1 MYSCAC
7 TSVNKNIIA
16 CRFEGLCASLIF
28 LFLDQCLTS
37 CFSLY
42 NLLSDVKQEPCV
54 GLLIGAAMFLTS
66 IFVKLP
72 GNVTKN
78 GFQSTAFKQGKKKKK
93 IFLCNSTQSSAV
105 LNNNA
110 VVDIRSLKSCCCS
123 ALLVWQWKLTLCN
136 NLYLLSHSVM
146 LHNSYNDCLVTA
158 KDEHQS

>member
-28 LFLDQCLTS
+28 LFLDRCLTS

-42 NLLSDVKQEPCV
+42 NLLSDVKQELCA
-54 GLLIGAAMFLTS
+54 GLLIGAGMFLTS
-66 IFVKLP
+66 IFVKS

-78 GFQSTAFKQGKKKKK
+78 GFQDTAFKQGKKEKK
-93 IFLCNSTQSSAV
+93 ILLCNPTQSSAV
-105 LNNNA
+105 PIENA

-123 ALLVWQWKLTLCN
+123 ALLAWQWKLTLCN

-158 KDEHQS
+158 KDQHQS